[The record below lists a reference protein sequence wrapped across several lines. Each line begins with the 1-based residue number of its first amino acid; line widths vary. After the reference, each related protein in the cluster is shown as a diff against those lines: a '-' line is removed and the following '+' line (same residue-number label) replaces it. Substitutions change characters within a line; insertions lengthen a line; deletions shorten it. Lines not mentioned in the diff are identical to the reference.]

1 LEDQT
6 DFQSRPLDDTASVDE
21 VLVALL
27 NHLSI
32 EEIWE
37 NIDDLWGNIEVQD
50 VNSADLNT
58 VTPAPKNTHQGSEAI
73 YDLQQTC
80 YRMQLSSLSPNQI
93 QIQSSTAI
101 CTPNENGVNSF
112 QAAIDHLAK
121 EFCNNNQDSESFS
134 YSFFC
139 NLQKDLNLAAAT
151 NNFDDFFTINEYL
164 KFITFGN
171 EPHWKKKNIFHC
183 ILNCES
189 EFVLVYMDS
198 SLFCLQIW
206 ASHLPSGNETIQL
219 FVDNFRRMVKVLD
232 SSREVKFLLN
242 VFAETDRSEVCSFV
256 TLLCHLFCIQE
267 GNSIDN
273 FILSKSKRNALKNM
287 VDTDKLPSI
296 DAFLD
301 FLKS

>member
-1 LEDQT
+1 MEDQT

-73 YDLQQTC
+73 YDLKQTC

-171 EPHWKKKNIFHC
+171 EPHWKKKIIFYC

-198 SLFCLQIW
+198 SSFRLQIW
-206 ASHLPSGNETIQL
+206 ASHLPSGNETTQL

-232 SSREVKFLLN
+232 SSREVKFLQN

-273 FILSKSKRNALKNM
+273 FILSKSKRNALKNL

-301 FLKS
+301 VLKS

>member
-1 LEDQT
+1 M
-6 DFQSRPLDDTASVDE
+6 DE

-37 NIDDLWGNIEVQD
+37 NIDDLWENIEVKD
-50 VNSADLNT
+50 FNSADLNT

-93 QIQSSTAI
+93 QIPSYTPI
-101 CTPNENGVNSF
+101 CTPNANGVNNF

-121 EFCNNNQDSESFS
+121 GFCNDNQDSE
-134 YSFFC
+134 
-139 NLQKDLNLAAAT
+139 KDLNLAAAT

-171 EPHWKKKNIFHC
+171 EPYWKKRNIFHC

-198 SLFCLQIW
+198 SSFCLQIW
-206 ASHLPSGNETIQL
+206 ASHLPSGNGTIQL
-219 FVDNFRRMVKVLD
+219 FVDNFRKMVKVLD
-232 SSREVKFLLN
+232 SSREVKFLQN
-242 VFAETDRSEVCSFV
+242 VLAETDRSEVCSFV
-256 TLLCHLFCIQE
+256 TLLCHLFCIHE
-267 GNSIDN
+267 GKSIDN
-273 FILSKSKRNALKNM
+273 LILSKSKRNALKIWLTRINCHQLM
-287 VDTDKLPSI
+287 R
-296 DAFLD
+296 F
-301 FLKS
+301 